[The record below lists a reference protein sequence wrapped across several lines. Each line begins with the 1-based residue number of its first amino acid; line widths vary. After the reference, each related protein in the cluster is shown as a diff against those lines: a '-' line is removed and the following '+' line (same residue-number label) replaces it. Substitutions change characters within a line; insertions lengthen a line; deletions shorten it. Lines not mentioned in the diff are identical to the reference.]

1 MKEIGAI
8 GEGFD
13 GSVWW
18 MRRRGPRHTHR
29 HDEPEINLVT
39 RGRATYVLADRR
51 YDLRKNTQVWLFAD
65 QDHVLF
71 DESPDFEMFILIFR
85 RSLVQQLCTTPRTRL
100 LLQSNPTGELCK
112 LLNDESAAQLRSLFK
127 QLHEAKHD
135 PPRFNAGVAY
145 ALLAAWDA
153 HLSADQ
159 VLGQNVHPAVE
170 RAARIIQAEAEP
182 MSLDAI
188 AEQVGLSAS
197 RLSRLFHQQAGV
209 SLVEFRQRQTL
220 QRFFRLF
227 GDGQHKTMT
236 AAALEAGFGSYPQ
249 FHRVF
254 KQLTGKTPQ
263 QYRREVVSGNHQL

>member
-1 MKEIGAI
+1 M
-8 GEGFD
+8 
-13 GSVWW
+13 
-18 MRRRGPRHTHR
+18 HR

-39 RGRATYVLADRR
+39 RGRATYVLSDRR

-65 QDHVLF
+65 QDHVLL

-85 RSLVQQLCTTPRTRL
+85 RDLVQQLCTTDRTRP
-100 LLQSNPTGELCK
+100 LLQSNPGGELCK
-112 LLNDESAAQLRSLFK
+112 LLSDDSAAHLRSLFK

-135 PPRFNAGVAY
+135 APRFNAGIAY

-159 VLGQNVHPAVE
+159 VLGTDVHPAVE
-170 RAARIIQAEAEP
+170 RAARIIQAENDP
-182 MSLDAI
+182 ISLDDI

-197 RLSRLFHQQAGV
+197 RLSRLFHQQAGI
-209 SLVEFRQRQTL
+209 SLVEFRQRQAL

-254 KQLTGKTPQ
+254 KQLHGKTPA
-263 QYRREVVSGNHQL
+263 QYRREVVTSRQ

>member
-1 MKEIGAI
+1 M
-8 GEGFD
+8 
-13 GSVWW
+13 
-18 MRRRGPRHTHR
+18 HR

-39 RGRATYVLADRR
+39 RGHATYVLSDRR

-65 QDHVLF
+65 QDHVLL

-85 RSLVQQLCTTPRTRL
+85 RSLVQQLCTTERTRP
-100 LLQSNPTGELCK
+100 LLQSNPSGELCK
-112 LLNDESAAQLRSLFK
+112 FLNEESAAQLVALYK
-127 QLHEAKHD
+127 QLYEAKDD
-135 PPRFNAGVAY
+135 PPRFNAGIAY

-153 HLSADQ
+153 QLSADQ
-159 VLGQNVHPAVE
+159 VLGQDVHPAVE
-170 RAARIIQAEAEP
+170 RAARIIQAEADP
-182 MSLDAI
+182 ISLDQI

-227 GDGQHKTMT
+227 GDGRRKTMT

-249 FHRVF
+249 FHRVC
-254 KQLTGKTPQ
+254 KQLTGKTPA
-263 QYRREVVSGNHQL
+263 QYRREVLISRPE

>member
-1 MKEIGAI
+1 MKEVGNIAAGL
-8 GEGFD
+8 D

-18 MRRRGPRHTHR
+18 MRRPAPRYTHR

-39 RGRATYVLADRR
+39 RGHATYVLSDRR

-65 QDHVLF
+65 QEHVLL
-71 DESPDFEMFILIFR
+71 DESPDFQMFILIFR
-85 RSLVQQLCTTPRTRL
+85 RSLVQQLCTTERTRPL
-100 LLQSNPTGELCK
+100 LETNPKGELCK
-112 LLNDESAAQLRSLFK
+112 LLNDESAAQLVALFK
-127 QLHEAKHD
+127 QLHDAKHD
-135 PPRFNAGVAY
+135 PARFNAGIAY

-153 HLSADQ
+153 QLSADQ
-159 VLGQNVHPAVE
+159 VLGQDVHPAVE
-170 RAARIIQAEAEP
+170 RAARIIQAEPEP
-182 MSLDAI
+182 ISLDQI

-227 GDGQHKTMT
+227 GDGRKKTMT

-249 FHRVF
+249 FHRVC
-254 KQLTGKTPQ
+254 KQLTGKTPA
-263 QYRREVVSGNHQL
+263 QYRREVMINRPD

>member
-1 MKEIGAI
+1 MKELANIA
-8 GEGFD
+8 EGCD
-13 GSVWW
+13 GNVWW
-18 MRRRGPRHTHR
+18 MRRRGVRHMHR

-51 YDLRKNTQVWLFAD
+51 YDLRKNTLVWLFAD

-71 DESPDFEMFILIFR
+71 NESPDFEMFILIFR
-85 RSLVQQLCTTPRTRL
+85 RSLVQQLCTSERTRP
-100 LLQSNPTGELCK
+100 LLQTNPSGELCK
-112 LLNDESAAQLRSLFK
+112 LLSDESAGQLRTLFN

-135 PPRFNAGVAY
+135 PQRFNAGIAY

-153 HLSADQ
+153 HLSADL
-159 VLGQNVHPAVE
+159 VLGQDVHPAVE
-170 RAARIIQAEAEP
+170 RAARIIQAEPEP
-182 MSLDAI
+182 VSLEQI

-197 RLSRLFHQQAGV
+197 RLSRLFHQQAGI
-209 SLVEFRQRQTL
+209 SLVEFRQRQSL
-220 QRFFRLF
+220 QRFFKLF

-263 QYRREVVSGNHQL
+263 QYRREVAASRA